1 MGRPAI
7 SIRTLPGRRE
17 EDMRAW
23 IMANL
28 LSGISGDGTRK
39 KVISSQGYMLFQAE
53 GSSVPNRHALQQ
65 FDVLSYPFQEG
76 DVVILWHSES
86 QMPGHQHFHPGTS
99 TLF

>member
-28 LSGISGDGTRK
+28 VSGISGDVTRK

-53 GSSVPNRHALQQ
+53 GSSVPNRHGLQQ

-76 DVVILWHSES
+76 DVVILWPSKS

>member
-28 LSGISGDGTRK
+28 LSGISGDVTRK

-53 GSSVPNRHALQQ
+53 GSSVPNRHGLQQ
-65 FDVLSYPFQEG
+65 FKVLSYPFQEG
-76 DVVILWHSES
+76 DVVILWHPES
-86 QMPGHQHFHPGTS
+86 QRPGHQTS
-99 TLF
+99 HTVTATNL